1 MFQKSDESILNE
13 IAKIDGLGGMTVNER
28 LYVSGLMN
36 EFNIAMLRNKARARQ
51 ILTWL
56 KVDEPSIILI
66 LEEDI
71 S

>member
-13 IAKIDGLGGMTVNER
+13 IAKIDGLG
-28 LYVSGLMN
+28 
-36 EFNIAMLRNKARARQ
+36 NKARARQ

-56 KVDEPSIILI
+56 KVDEPSILLI

-71 S
+71 F